1 MPWADWLMASQP
13 KIQGTWNLHH
23 ALQHEQ
29 EEPLENF
36 FLFSSAGAM
45 SGQWGQANYNAGNT
59 FLDSFVSYRH
69 SLGLPASSLNI
80 GVVGDVG
87 YVKENSGLLD
97 SLKATGQYLTGEL
110 DLLDCIEL
118 MFKRSSP
125 KPAKKTDGNQVRW
138 SQKSQLAMG
147 LRSTLPISSPTNR
160 VIWRRDPRM
169 LVYRN
174 VETLDAS
181 ASSGSSSSA
190 DEQLTQFLRDAS
202 SNKTILKDAETG
214 ARLAKEI
221 GRMLVGF
228 MMKSEEDLDM
238 EASLDNV
245 GIDSLISVELRSW
258 IRRKIG
264 VEITTLEIMRADNL
278 NSLGVAVQNK
288 LIEKYKARA

>member
-1 MPWADWLMASQP
+1 MASQP
-13 KIQGTWNLHH
+13 KIRGTWNIHH
-23 ALQHEQ
+23 ALQREQ
-29 EEPLENF
+29 EEPLEIF

-69 SLGLPASSLNI
+69 SLGLAASSLNI

-97 SLKATGQYLTGEL
+97 SLKATGQYITREL

-118 MFKRSSP
+118 MLKRSSP
-125 KPAKKTDGNQVRW
+125 KPVKKTDGSQVRW
-138 SQKSQLAMG
+138 SQNSQLAMG

-160 VIWRRDPRM
+160 VIWRHDPRM

-174 VETLDAS
+174 VETLNAS

-202 SNKTILKDAETG
+202 SNRTILMNEEMAV
-214 ARLAKEI
+214 RLTKEI
-221 GRMLVGF
+221 GRMLLGF
-228 MMKSEEDLDM
+228 MMKSENLDM
-238 EASLDNV
+238 EAPLDNV

-264 VEITTLEIMRADNL
+264 VEITTLEIMRAENL

-288 LIEKYKARA
+288 LIEKYKAWA